1 VLQNRRALDA
11 RFLISVPGFQW
22 QTRRVANSN
31 PKIRVA
37 VLGVGSLGQN
47 HARLYAEL
55 AKVPQCGIEFAG
67 IFDINADTARK
78 VAAKYNAH
86 VFNSITEAAESADA
100 LNIVTP
106 TGTHFELA
114 KQLLAQGRHVLVEK
128 PMTDDTAQA
137 AELVQLAQQ
146 KNCVLQVGH
155 VERFNPVFKYLETAA
170 PEPRFIECHRLSPY
184 PARSTDIG
192 AVLDLMIHD
201 LDVVLAFVKS
211 PVTNVDAVGISVLS
225 KSEDIANAR
234 LRFANGCVAN
244 LTASRVSPEQMRKIR
259 VFSGGT
265 TPPSYISLDYRAQ
278 EGFIYRIA
286 REDEQ
291 ETPLLKKVLAAKL
304 GVGKDSTIVSQFAG
318 KKVVRE
324 PVPIAKDEPLKL
336 ELQSFVECVREKQTP
351 VVSGES
357 AKRALDLAFE
367 ITHQIQ
373 NQKL

>member
-1 VLQNRRALDA
+1 VRNLIF
-11 RFLISVPGFQW
+11 RFDFRW
-22 QTRRVANSN
+22 QTARVNSN
-31 PKIRVA
+31 QKIRVA
-37 VLGVGSLGQN
+37 VLGVGSLGQH
-47 HARLYAEL
+47 HARIYSEL
-55 AKVPQCGIEFAG
+55 EKADLVQFAG
-67 IFDINADTARK
+67 VFDANAD
-78 VAAKYNAH
+78 AAKKIAAKNNAKI
-86 VFNSITEAAESADA
+86 FNSISEAAQNSDA

-106 TGTHFELA
+106 TTTHFDIA
-114 KQLLAQGRHVLVEK
+114 KQLLAQGKHVLVEK

-137 AELVQLAQQ
+137 AELIQIAQQ

-155 VERFNPVFKYLETAA
+155 VERFNPVFKFLQSAA

-192 AVLDLMIHD
+192 VVLDLMIHD

-211 PVTNVDAVGISVLS
+211 PVTSVDAVGIPVLS

-244 LTASRVSPEQMRKIR
+244 LTVSRVSPEKMRKIR

-265 TPPSYISLDYRAQ
+265 TTSSYVSLDYGKQ

-286 REDEQ
+286 REDEW
-291 ETPLLKKVLAAKL
+291 ESSTLRKLLALAGSNAT
-304 GVGKDSTIVSQFAG
+304 VVSEFAG

-336 ELQSFVECVREKQTP
+336 ELQHFVECVREKQTP
-351 VVSGES
+351 MVSGES

-367 ITHQIQ
+367 ITRQVQLI
-373 NQKL
+373 K